1 MLWISVYLPELSL
14 QSHCRGVLGQV
25 RDLPLVISDGI
36 ATRPHVHAANACARE
51 AGIAETMPIASAQAR
66 TAELIVV
73 PREAAKEA
81 ESLQQIAHWLS
92 QFTPMVS
99 VETAGAS
106 LEVSTSLK
114 LFAGIGALANR
125 IRTGIRAL
133 QFHASLGIAP
143 TPLAAYL
150 LAKASHY
157 AAGVRMCRDRTQL
170 NERLADIPLALFE
183 WPYATLQPLTAL
195 GFTRIK
201 DLLMQP
207 RAGLQRRFGDIVLG
221 DLDRALGQ
229 APDPR
234 LPHKVPET
242 FYSHLDLLFDTTD
255 IARILSPVQTLLNE
269 LEGFLHARGAAVN
282 EILVT
287 LKHDRVA
294 KTEHRFGA
302 RKPMRNAADW
312 MRLVQDRLAAQPLP
326 DAVTAV
332 TLSAAK
338 LATFQ
343 LKTESWLP
351 TRDSEAEQ
359 WQTLIERIASR
370 LGEKSVFSVQV
381 QHDHRPERAWQAG
394 VSNGKRKT
402 ETAWTQLDKPRPLLL
417 LAEPKALVTM
427 SGVPQ
432 HHGALSLLAGTE
444 RIETGWW
451 DGFPVVRDYFVARNP
466 QQEVCWIF
474 CDYRQERR
482 WYLHGYFS

>member
-1 MLWISVYLPELSL
+1 MLWISIYLPELSL

-25 RDLPLVISDGI
+25 RELPLVISDGI

-51 AGIAETMPIASAQAR
+51 AGINAAMPVSSAQAR
-66 TAELIVV
+66 ANDLIVV
-73 PREAAKEA
+73 PREPAKEA
-81 ESLQQIAHWLS
+81 ESLRQIANWLC

-99 VETAGAS
+99 LEPAGAS
-106 LEVSTSLK
+106 LEISTSLT
-114 LFAGIGALANR
+114 LFGGIVALANR

-150 LAKASHY
+150 LAKASHF
-157 AAGVRMCRDRTQL
+157 AAGVRMCRDRAQL
-170 NERLADIPLALFE
+170 KERLADIPLALFA

-201 DLLMQP
+201 DLLLQP
-207 RAGLQRRFGDIVLG
+207 RAGLQRRFGEVVLG
-221 DLDRALGQ
+221 DL
-229 APDPR
+229 
-234 LPHKVPET
+234 EEFT
-242 FYSHLDLLFDTTD
+242 SNIELLFDTTD
-255 IARILSPVQTLLNE
+255 IERICVPVQILLNE

-282 EILVT
+282 EILIT

-294 KTEHRFGA
+294 KTDHRFGA
-302 RKPMRNAADW
+302 GKPMRNAADW
-312 MRLVQDRLAAQPLP
+312 MRLVRERLAAQPLP
-326 DAVTAV
+326 DAVTGVA
-332 TLSAAK
+332 LSAAR
-338 LATFQ
+338 LVAFQ

-351 TRDSEAEQ
+351 TRDAETEQ

-370 LGEKSVFSVQV
+370 LGEKSVFSIQV
-381 QHDHRPERAWQAG
+381 QHDHRPERAWQTG
-394 VSNGKRKT
+394 VDESKHRA
-402 ETAWTQLDKPRPLLL
+402 EMSPDKPRPLLL
-417 LAEPKALVTM
+417 LAEPKLLVTM

-432 HHGALSLLAGTE
+432 YHGALSLLAGSE

-451 DGFPVVRDYFVARNP
+451 DGFPVARDYFVARNP